1 MNKIEGIYREVIEK
15 SEWLAIATSGPD
27 GPHLAA
33 SWTRYVLALGI
44 DGDEILIPAGRYEKT
59 GENLLHD
66 PRVELL
72 FAARDVRRSS
82 GEGQGCTV
90 IGTGELQTTG
100 PKAESVRARFPWSRG
115 VLIVKIT
122 GLKTHLP

>member
-15 SEWLAIATSGPD
+15 SEWFAIATTGPD

-44 DGDEILIPAGRYEKT
+44 DGGELLMPAGSYKKT
-59 GENLLHD
+59 EENLRRD

-72 FAARDVRRSS
+72 FAAGGVSRP
-82 GEGQGCTV
+82 GGAGQGCSV
-90 IGTGELQTTG
+90 IGTGELETTG
-100 PKAESVRARFPWSRG
+100 PKADAAKAKFPWARG
-115 VLIVKIT
+115 VLVVKV
-122 GLKTHLP
+122 GELKTHLP

>member
-15 SEWLAIATSGPD
+15 SEWLAIATTGSD

-33 SWTRYVLALGI
+33 SWTRHVLALGI

-59 GENLLHD
+59 GENLQHD

-72 FAARDVRRSS
+72 FVARDVRRSD

>member
-15 SEWLAIATSGPD
+15 SEWLAIATTGPD

-33 SWTRYVLALGI
+33 SWTRHVLALGI

-59 GENLLHD
+59 EENLQHD

-72 FAARDVRRSS
+72 FVARDVRRS
-82 GEGQGCTV
+82 GGDGQGCTV
-90 IGTGELQTTG
+90 IGVGELQTSG

-115 VLIVKIT
+115 VLSVKII

>member
-15 SEWLAIATSGPD
+15 SEWFAIATTGPD

-59 GENLLHD
+59 GENLQHD

-72 FAARDVRRSS
+72 FVARDVRRSD

-90 IGTGELQTTG
+90 IGTGELHTTG

-115 VLIVKIT
+115 VLTVKIT

>member
-1 MNKIEGIYREVIEK
+1 MTKIEGVHREVIEK
-15 SEWLAIATSGPD
+15 SEWFAIATTGPD

-44 DGDEILIPAGRYEKT
+44 DDGEILAPAGYYKKT
-59 GENLLHD
+59 EENLRHD

-72 FAARDVRRSS
+72 FAAGDVRRPG
-82 GEGQGCTV
+82 GEGQGCSV

-100 PKAESVRARFPWSRG
+100 PKADAAKAKFPWARG
-115 VLIVKIT
+115 VLVVKV
-122 GLKTHLP
+122 GELKTHLP

>member
-15 SEWLAIATSGPD
+15 SEWFAIATTGPD

-59 GENLLHD
+59 GENLQHD

-72 FAARDVRRSS
+72 FVARDVRRSD

-90 IGTGELQTTG
+90 IGTGELHTTG
-100 PKAESVRARFPWSRG
+100 LKAESGRARFPWSRG
-115 VLIVKIT
+115 VLTVKIN

>member
-15 SEWLAIATSGPD
+15 SEWFAIATTGPD

-44 DGDEILIPAGRYEKT
+44 DSGEILIPAGSYKKT
-59 GENLLHD
+59 EENLQRD

-72 FAARDVRRSS
+72 FAAGDVRRP
-82 GEGQGCTV
+82 GGVGQGCSV
-90 IGTGELQTTG
+90 IGKGELQATG
-100 PKAESVRARFPWSRG
+100 PKADATKVKFPWARG
-115 VLIVKIT
+115 VLVVKV
-122 GLKTHLP
+122 GELKTHLP

>member
-1 MNKIEGIYREVIEK
+1 MNQIEGIYREVIEK
-15 SEWLAIATSGPD
+15 SEWFAIATTGPD

-44 DGDEILIPAGRYEKT
+44 DGDEILMPAGHYEKT
-59 GENLLHD
+59 EENLQRD

-72 FAARDVRRSS
+72 FAARDVRRSG
-82 GEGQGCTV
+82 GEGQGCSV

-100 PKAESVRARFPWSRG
+100 TKADSVKAKFPWARG
-115 VLIVKIT
+115 VLVVKVT